1 MTLKAVICKLLSA
14 VALLL
19 IVPIAACASPNT
31 GGGGG
36 GSRTLTACH
45 VTARDLSI
53 PGGGKSS
60 APMLPAG
67 TLNIDGSTALA
78 PLFQQAAGNVSR
90 NPANNSANNKV
101 TINITPNGSG
111 TGLTDVENPTV
122 QNGMVQ
128 IGMSDV
134 FAQEKA
140 TTPTSYS
147 DLVDHQVAVVPFTL
161 VVSQDISSQVEN
173 LTTKQIQDIYA
184 GNITN
189 WSQVGGPNEPI
200 TVVVR
205 TKTSGTRATFDTFVV
220 NDAKQT
226 NDEPAGAQTADST
239 AELVTDISN
248 SYGAIGYTGSSFVLN
263 HAQSGKIFPIC
274 IDGAAATKDN
284 INSGKYTFW
293 NIEHAYTK
301 ETPASPS
308 LTAAFLQYIQS
319 SQFQNADLASLGFLK
334 VDELS
339 SAAKATHPV
348 PTPAP

>member
-1 MTLKAVICKLLSA
+1 MTRKAVSCKVLSA

-19 IVPIAACASPNT
+19 MIPVAACNSSNA
-31 GGGGG
+31 GGG
-36 GSRTLTACH
+36 GSTTLSACH
-45 VTARDLSI
+45 VATSDLSI

-60 APMLPAG
+60 APTLPAG
-67 TLNIDGSTALA
+67 TLSIDGSTALA
-78 PLFQQAAGNVSR
+78 PLFQQAAGNVST
-90 NPANNSANNKV
+90 NAANSQV
-101 TINITPNGSG
+101 TIKITPNGSG
-111 TGLTDVENPTV
+111 TGLNDVENGT
-122 QNGMVQ
+122 VQ

-140 TTPTSYS
+140 TGTTTYS
-147 DLVDHQVAVVPFTL
+147 DLVDNQVAVVPFTL

-173 LTTKQIQDIYA
+173 LTTQQIKDIYA

-205 TKTSGTRATFDTFVV
+205 TRTSGTRATFDKFVV

-248 SYGAIGYTGSSFVLN
+248 SYGAIGYTGTSFVLN

-274 IDGAAATKDN
+274 IDGFGATREN

-301 ETPASPS
+301 GPASGG
-308 LTAAFLQYIQS
+308 LTAAFLQYIRS
-319 SQFQNADLASLGFLK
+319 VAFQNADLASLGFLK
-334 VDELS
+334 VKELS
-339 SAAKATHPV
+339 NDATATHPTPTSV
-348 PTPAP
+348 P